1 MMATTERARS
11 VGGWPNGTASALLEC
26 LQRKE
31 QALLLATS
39 RRVSLKHDGTLLRVD
54 DDLVAIILDGVAVA
68 SAVAPNGE
76 STITHLLGPG
86 SVIGLPVVFG
96 EFGASLEVV
105 AVTDLEALVF
115 RGDEWRR
122 HMVNHPAFAAP
133 CLRSISAELAATRQD
148 LVQQSRSSAKDRIV
162 HRLLQLA
169 EHYGEAVDGEVRISI
184 PLTQEMLGSWART
197 SRESTAKALH
207 DLRDAGIVRTGR
219 REFTILN
226 LPALQASASG
236 PEPDPQEHLR
246 ELLRAIGA

>member
-1 MMATTERARS
+1 MMITMQRARP
-11 VGGWPNGTASALLEC
+11 VGGWPHGTASALLEC
-26 LQRKE
+26 LQRHE
-31 QALLLATS
+31 QSHLLATS
-39 RRVSLKHDGTLLRVD
+39 RRVSLKRDGTLLRVD

-68 SAVAPNGE
+68 SAVAPDGE

-86 SVIGLPVVFG
+86 SVVGLPVVFG
-96 EFGASLEVV
+96 ELGASLEVV
-105 AVTDLEALVF
+105 AVTDLEALLF

-122 HMVNHPAFAAP
+122 QMVNHPAFAAP

-148 LVQQSRSSAKDRIV
+148 LVQQAHSSAKERIV

-169 EHYGEAVDGEVRISI
+169 ERYGEVVGGEVRISI

-219 REFTILN
+219 REFTILD
-226 LPALQASASG
+226 LPALQASTSA